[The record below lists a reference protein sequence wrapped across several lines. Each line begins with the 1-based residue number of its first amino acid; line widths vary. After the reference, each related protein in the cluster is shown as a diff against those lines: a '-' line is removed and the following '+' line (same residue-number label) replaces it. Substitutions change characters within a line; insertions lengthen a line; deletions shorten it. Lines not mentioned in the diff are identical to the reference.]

1 MNGIAIVGTGF
12 IFPGAE
18 NDSQFWKMVRDGEDH
33 TQEVPPGRW
42 TLPPASANGGS
53 EPQKDRVRA
62 VRGAFVDLPSIDLRS
77 GALSPDLL
85 KALDP
90 SVQLAVHAGLSACR
104 ESRDRLDPDRTQI
117 ILGQLLL
124 PTESTSAMAEAIIG
138 DTLEESVLGKEN
150 LEDRRPRGVPT
161 CHSLDRHDASLPAA
175 ALRAAL
181 GLRSGAWTLDAAC
194 ASALYAVARA
204 CEDLLAFR
212 CDQALAGGVSRP
224 DALFTQMGFSQL
236 RALSPEGRCRPLDS
250 RGQGLVVGEGAG
262 ILRLQRLEDALQAGE
277 KIHGVIR
284 GWGLSND
291 RSGGLL
297 APSGEGQVRAMHQ
310 AYDKAGWSPNEVD
323 YIECHATGTPVGDAT
338 ELKSLQNLW
347 DGHEWQSGQCALGSI
362 KSSIGHTL
370 TAAGSAGLIKVILS
384 MQNGEIPPLPDQR
397 DTPGEF
403 PIENSPFRIPGSA
416 EPWLQQNGRPRRS
429 AVSAFGFGGIN
440 AHLLVEE
447 YQPKN
452 PEIRIEQKPRS
463 PLDKP
468 AIAVIGF
475 GLSAG
480 PLQGRESSR
489 PVLLNLDQKE
499 ESQGDYPGHFGV
511 PDSHWFGEE
520 GIDLP
525 NGLAFGKMQG
535 SPVEFRIPPTEMKD
549 LLPQQLALLQVT
561 REAIEHS
568 GLEDIGE
575 ATSVLVGLG
584 LDPRS
589 SLFHLRW
596 MLPEKGRAWLKD
608 LGIEAR
614 QEDVERWIE
623 TLQDESSLPLDA
635 NRVMGA
641 LGSIA
646 ASRLARD
653 LGAGGP
659 SHTVSNDDLGGF
671 RALEQAINQLQEGTC
686 DTAVVAAADLGLDI
700 ISRVCD
706 ARDGLKV
713 RSDAAA
719 ALILQRVDDAR
730 DNQRKIHGIIEGTGC
745 AAADSLSAGSRTL
758 PAERAT
764 QLAMWKNSRPD
775 IVLSTSGH
783 PVNLSMATL
792 IPGTRVVSLPD
803 SLENCGCATPLISV
817 IQGLHM
823 FDSAVLPSNS
833 AERPPIP
840 WLNALTGKAS
850 VRVDFRGRLGDHGS
864 LLMKMEETT
873 AEAKD
878 APLAE
883 VQISANGQ
891 LPFGFILSEST
902 TPLHALEG
910 VDQWLSSIDLS
921 ALSAG
926 EITRRWMQD
935 HPPQYRSPQALG
947 ILFHDR
953 DSLRQ
958 ALESARKTPVE
969 MQRDLRGE
977 NWEIIRSHPTA
988 LGFTGET
995 GFVYPGSGSLYPGA
1009 GRELFTRFSGALTS
1023 TRSDGGMLHR
1033 MLSDPSFWSPATP
1046 LPQDVRKEILAQ
1058 VALGGFGTDLL
1069 RGFGIEA
1076 AIACGHSLGQTA
1088 MLFAQGV
1095 WKHRQEMQNQLEKGD
1110 LFNTW
1115 LGGEFRAARKIW
1127 HGGEGPDEPW
1137 AAVVVDR
1144 PRNVVEA
1151 TLGKQSLKV
1160 FLLLTNAPDEVVL
1173 GGDPSDLQQL
1183 IQDTGWSA
1191 VPLSGVTSVHCPL
1204 VNEVRDQYRSLH
1216 EWPVSSPDHLA
1227 KLLCTATGKPLEI
1240 SSSAIADSIL
1250 KQALNGFDF
1259 PHLIESMWQ
1268 EGTRIFIEPGPGA
1281 SCSRLIRKILGS
1293 QNYRTLPLFWR
1304 GESEE
1309 LSLIRLL
1316 LTCAVE
1322 RKPVDF
1328 SAMLENP
1335 SLREP
1340 SGPLVEISDGRGP
1353 RHIPALPPSMKR
1365 RLPLQDSLSIYP
1377 VSEVADLPETDS
1389 KTSSKRDFVEGNAS
1403 KEATTPMAP
1412 STQNP
1417 ISSGNDPSR
1426 DIGSPTGAPGD
1437 DRRKRLQSRLQKA
1450 MGRRQNA
1457 TVVVDPSPEVESV
1470 SAQPVPPPLTEA
1482 TPVPVSETKTLGD
1495 PSSSTVKPV
1504 LFDRSQCLEFA
1515 RGKVAPVLGPV
1526 HGEADQFPTRVR
1538 LPDEPLMLVDRILS
1552 LNGEALSLGSGHIVT
1567 EHDVLEDGWYLD
1579 SGRIPTSIAVESGQA
1594 DLFLSG
1600 YLGAD
1605 LHTRGLSV
1613 YRLLDAQVTFYS
1625 DLPKAGK
1632 TILYDIHIDEFF
1644 QQDRTLLF
1652 RFRFDATVDG
1662 EPFLTMRDGC
1672 AGFFSPEELAS
1683 GRGIVQSPHRP
1694 RPQPKA
1700 PMNWKP
1706 PAPNNVSTLDS
1717 ARLELLRQGNLTA
1730 SLGPAFER
1738 CQLSRPWTLPGGKMT
1753 LIDQISELE
1762 PSGGD
1767 YKLGMVKGEL
1777 TIHPDDWFLTCHFT
1791 DDNVMPGTLMYES
1804 CIHTLRVL
1812 LMSWG
1817 WVGEADE
1824 ISAMPVPEVA
1834 GRLRCRG
1841 QVTAETRNVSYE
1853 VHVHEIGFRPEPYV
1867 IASALMLADGRPIVE
1882 MEGLSLRLAGLDET
1896 CIRDLWSQ
1904 ESPVKQK
1911 ENTPVI
1917 ALDSP
1922 GGGGDLP
1929 PVASDKPTFYS
1940 HEQILSFATGL
1951 PSVAFGDR
1959 YQVFDGDRFIA
1970 RLPGPPYCFLD
1981 RIVDVKGTP
1990 WVVEAGA
1997 ECTAEYWVPSDAWY
2011 FAAGGSGEMPFAVL
2025 LEIALQPCGWLAGYV
2040 GSALTED
2047 VPLHFRNLGG
2057 QATLLRPITPETG
2070 LLTTRVKMTAA
2081 DHGAGMWI
2089 QHFDLEVDDSQG
2101 PLYRGKTYFGFF
2113 PSEALAA
2120 QVGLPGAAPRN
2131 VPPREA
2137 LKGKF
2142 YSLEQRSPG
2151 PSEEFRMLDEVELYV
2166 PDGGTAGLGFIRGAI
2181 DVNPDAWFFKAHFMG
2196 DPVWPG
2202 SLGLES
2208 MLQLLQEVARD
2219 RWGQHGEYV
2228 HRSIVCG
2235 MEHRWTYR
2243 GQVIPDRKR
2252 VTVEAQINEI
2262 DDERGFLRADGM
2274 LVVDGLPI
2282 YSMEDFTLE
2291 RRRES

>member
-18 NDSQFWKMVRDGEDH
+18 NDSQFWKMVRHGEDH
-33 TQEVPPGRW
+33 TREVPAGRW
-42 TLPPASANGGS
+42 TLPASIANGGS

-62 VRGAFVDLPSIDLRS
+62 VRGAFVDMSAMELRS
-77 GALSPDLL
+77 GALSPDLV
-85 KALDP
+85 KTLDP

-104 ESRDRLDPDRTQI
+104 STRDRLDPDRTNI

-138 DTLEESVLGKEN
+138 DTLEESVLGETN

-161 CHSLDRHDASLPAA
+161 CHPLDRHDASLPAT

-204 CEDLLAFR
+204 CEDLLAHR

-262 ILRLQRLEDALQAGE
+262 ILRLQRLEDAIRAGE

-297 APSGEGQVRAMHQ
+297 APSGEGQVRAMRQ
-310 AYDKAGWSPNEVD
+310 AYEKADWCPNDVD

-347 DGHEWQSGQCALGSI
+347 NDQDWQNGQCALGSI

-370 TAAGSAGLIKVILS
+370 TAAGSAGLIKVILA

-397 DTPGEF
+397 EAPGEF
-403 PIENSPFRIPGSA
+403 PLDSSPFRIPESV

-440 AHLLVEE
+440 AHILVEE
-447 YQPKN
+447 YQPQPSENRSELN
-452 PEIRIEQKPRS
+452 PAVAV
-463 PLDKP
+463 DKP
-468 AIAVIGF
+468 PVAVIGF

-480 PLQGRESSR
+480 PLQGRSASR
-489 PVLLNLDQKE
+489 PVLLNLDQAQ
-499 ESQGDYPGHFGV
+499 SGSSGYPGHFGI
-511 PDSHWFGEE
+511 PDSRWFREE
-520 GIDLP
+520 GLQLSAGLP
-525 NGLAFGKMQG
+525 FNRLEG

-561 REAIEHS
+561 REAIGHS
-568 GLEDIGE
+568 GLDEIE
-575 ATSVLVGLG
+575 ESTSVLVGLG

-596 MLPEKGRAWLKD
+596 MLPEKGRAWLKE

-614 QEDVERWIE
+614 PEEVERWIE
-623 TLQDESSLPLDA
+623 ILQDEASLPLNA

-659 SHTVSNDDLGGF
+659 SHTISNDDLGGF
-671 RALEQAINQLQEGTC
+671 RALEQAINSLQEGSC
-686 DTAVVAAADLGLDI
+686 KTAIVAAADLGLDI

-706 ARDGLKV
+706 ARDGIHG

-730 DNQRKIHGIIEGTGC
+730 ASGRKIHGIIEGTGC

-764 QLAMWKNSRPD
+764 QLAMWKNTRPD
-775 IVLSTSGH
+775 IVLSSSDH
-783 PVNLSMATL
+783 PINLSKATR
-792 IPGTRVVSLPD
+792 IPGTRLISLPK
-803 SLENCGCATPLISV
+803 SLENCGCATPLLSV
-817 IQGLHM
+817 IQGLEM
-823 FDSAVLPSNS
+823 FGSAVLPSSS

-840 WLNALTGKAS
+840 WLSALTGKAS

-864 LLMKMEETT
+864 LLMKMEEES
-873 AEAKD
+873 AESID
-878 APLAE
+878 STGDGHP
-883 VQISANGQ
+883 ISANGT
-891 LPFGFILSEST
+891 LPFGFILSESSST
-902 TPLHALEG
+902 SHALAA
-910 VDQWLSSIDLS
+910 VDHWLNSMNRTHLS
-921 ALSAG
+921 AD
-926 EITRRWMQD
+926 EITQEWIQA
-935 HPPQYRSPQALG
+935 HPPRFSEPQAVGL
-947 ILFHDR
+947 LFRDR
-953 DSLRQ
+953 E
-958 ALESARKTPVE
+958 ALLEALDHARKTPVE
-969 MQRDLRGE
+969 VQQDLRGDS
-977 NWEIIRSHPTA
+977 WEVIRSHPTA

-1009 GRELFTRFSGALTS
+1009 GRQLFTRFSGALTT
-1023 TRSDGGMLHR
+1023 TRRDGGMLHR
-1033 MLSDPSFWSPATP
+1033 MLSDPAFWSPSTP

-1069 RGFGIEA
+1069 RGFGVEA
-1076 AIACGHSLGQTA
+1076 AISCGHSLGQTA

-1095 WKHRQEMQNQLEKGD
+1095 WKHRREMQDQMEKGD
-1110 LFNTW
+1110 LFDTW
-1115 LGGEFRAARKIW
+1115 LGGEFRAARQHW
-1127 HGGEGPDEPW
+1127 HGGDGPDEPW

-1144 PRNVVEA
+1144 PKTEVEEFISN
-1151 TLGKQSLKV
+1151 QSLKV
-1160 FLLLTNAPDEVVL
+1160 FLLITNAENEVVI
-1173 GGDPSDLQQL
+1173 GGDPGDLQQL
-1183 IQDTGWSA
+1183 IEITGWSA

-1216 EWPVSSPDHLA
+1216 EWPVSDPDNPSI
-1227 KLLCTATGKPLEI
+1227 LLCTATGKPLEI
-1240 SSSAIADSIL
+1240 SSSAVADSIL
-1250 KQALNGFDF
+1250 DQALHGFDF
-1259 PHLIESMWQ
+1259 PNLIESMWQ
-1268 EGTRIFIEPGPGA
+1268 QGTRIFIEPGPGA
-1281 SCSRLIRKILGS
+1281 SCCRLIRKILGS
-1293 QNYRTLPLFWR
+1293 RNYRTLPLFWR

-1309 LSLIRLL
+1309 LSLLRLL

-1322 RKPVDF
+1322 RKSVDF
-1328 SAMLENP
+1328 GPILGNPQRGKSA
-1335 SLREP
+1335 
-1340 SGPLVEISDGRGP
+1340 GPVVEISDGRGP

-1365 RLPLQDSLSIYP
+1365 ENPQKESASKSHAKPESESLPSANQES
-1377 VSEVADLPETDS
+1377 VMVELPETPS
-1389 KTSSKRDFVEGNAS
+1389 AAS
-1403 KEATTPMAP
+1403 VNN
-1412 STQNP
+1412 NP
-1417 ISSGNDPSR
+1417 GDPSPTR
-1426 DIGSPTGAPGD
+1426 AGSASVMVREEDFAAPRGN
-1437 DRRKRLQSRLQKA
+1437 KRLEKLQARLQRA
-1450 MGRRQNA
+1450 IGRRQNLTA
-1457 TVVVDPSPEVESV
+1457 TIDQPGTVSTESAVQNAHELVQPLIPPAPDSEITLPAISREIKPS
-1470 SAQPVPPPLTEA
+1470 
-1482 TPVPVSETKTLGD
+1482 
-1495 PSSSTVKPV
+1495 

-1515 RGKVAPVLGPV
+1515 RGKVGPVLGPQ
-1526 HGEADQFPTRVR
+1526 HGEADLFPTRVR

-1552 LNGEALSLGSGHIVT
+1552 LKGEPLSLGSGNIVT
-1567 EHDVLEDGWYLD
+1567 EHDVLQDGWYLD

-1605 LHTRGLSV
+1605 LHTKGLSV
-1613 YRLLDAQVTFYS
+1613 NRLLDAQVTFFS
-1625 DLPKAGK
+1625 DLPEAGK

-1683 GRGIVQSPHRP
+1683 GRGIVQSPQRP
-1694 RPQPKA
+1694 RPLAKA

-1706 PAPNNVSTLDS
+1706 PAPANVSSLDRSKLDS
-1717 ARLELLRQGNLTA
+1717 LRQGKLAET
-1730 SLGPAFER
+1730 LGPAFDR
-1738 CQLSRPWTLPGGKMT
+1738 CQLSNPWTLPGGKMT
-1753 LIDQISELE
+1753 LIDRISQLE
-1762 PSGGD
+1762 PCGGD
-1767 YKLGMVKGEL
+1767 YKLGLVKGEL
-1777 TIHPDDWFLTCHFT
+1777 AIHPDDWFLTCHFT

-1817 WVGEADE
+1817 WLGEADE
-1824 ISAMPVPEVA
+1824 VSAMPVPEVA

-1841 QVTAETRNVSYE
+1841 QVTAETRSVSYE

-1867 IASALMLADGRPIVE
+1867 VASALMLADGRPIVE
-1882 MEGLSLRLAGLDET
+1882 MEGLSLRLVGLDESQ
-1896 CIRDLWSQ
+1896 IREMWSQ
-1904 ESPVKQK
+1904 DLPSHSRTEQQ
-1911 ENTPVI
+1911 EI
-1917 ALDSP
+1917 ELDAP
-1922 GGGGDLP
+1922 GGGGDHP
-1929 PVASDKPTFYS
+1929 PSASNRPTIYS
-1940 HEQILSFATGL
+1940 HEQILAFATGL
-1951 PSVAFGDR
+1951 PSEAFGDR
-1959 YQVFDGDRFIA
+1959 YQVFDGDRFLA

-1981 RIVDVKGTP
+1981 RIVDVQGTP

-1997 ECTAEYWVPSDAWY
+1997 ECTAEYRVPHDAWY
-2011 FAAGGSGEMPFAVL
+2011 FEAGGSGEMPFAVL

-2040 GSALTED
+2040 GSALTEE

-2089 QHFDLEVDDSQG
+2089 QHFDLEVDDSVG
-2101 PLYRGKTYFGFF
+2101 PIYRGKTYFGFF
-2113 PSEALAA
+2113 PPEALAA

-2137 LKGKF
+2137 LRGKF
-2142 YSLEQRSPG
+2142 YSLKQRTPG

-2166 PDGGTAGLGFIRGAI
+2166 PDGGTAGLGFIRGSI
-2181 DVNPDAWFFKAHFMG
+2181 NVNPEAWFFKAHFMG

-2219 RWGQHGEYV
+2219 RWGQQGEYV
-2228 HRSIVCG
+2228 HRSIICG

-2274 LVVDGLPI
+2274 LIVDDLPI

-2291 RRRES
+2291 RRREP